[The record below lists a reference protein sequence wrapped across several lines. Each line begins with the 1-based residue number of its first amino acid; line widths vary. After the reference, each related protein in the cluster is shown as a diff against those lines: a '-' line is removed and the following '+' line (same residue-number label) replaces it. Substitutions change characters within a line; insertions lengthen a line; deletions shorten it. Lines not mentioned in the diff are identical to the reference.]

1 MIQAQDLSF
10 VSMLKF
16 SSQSKATLKITNLH
30 DQDDDHLQWNA
41 GRGPDTSMGV
51 QCQHIF
57 FSMDMWIIIMWFN
70 WYAITCSRIVLC
82 TMIPTPHSHNIF
94 AWTLPSLGQIL
105 TCRRCGCFS
114 KFFLLIA
121 FFLCFPSLLVAS
133 RNIWVRETSDMCTLH
148 LPFPPQPR
156 IPVANK
162 DWFIIGI
169 PFTKKTCYN
178 PNYDCY
184 WVGVGPQC
192 APNLH
197 TWICYAGKSTLVEQS
212 SMIFQFIRNY
222 SKMTW
227 LRNVDQP
234 KKLEF
239 FEMHVWFDGIAQ
251 PGRRHPPPPPQ
262 KKKYFEHWF
271 L

>member
-1 MIQAQDLSF
+1 MKRRTRTWHIYGCPVPAHFFLNGHVNHHHVVQLICYY
-10 VSMLKF
+10 MLMYCF
-16 SSQSKATLKITNLH
+16 MYY
-30 DQDDDHLQWNA
+30 
-41 GRGPDTSMGV
+41 DT
-51 QCQHIF
+51 HTT
-57 FSMDMWIIIMWFN
+57 
-70 WYAITCSRIVLC
+70 Y
-82 TMIPTPHSHNIF
+82 SHNIF

-212 SMIFQFIRNY
+212 SMIFQFIRND

-251 PGRRHPPPPPQ
+251 PGRRHPPPPPT